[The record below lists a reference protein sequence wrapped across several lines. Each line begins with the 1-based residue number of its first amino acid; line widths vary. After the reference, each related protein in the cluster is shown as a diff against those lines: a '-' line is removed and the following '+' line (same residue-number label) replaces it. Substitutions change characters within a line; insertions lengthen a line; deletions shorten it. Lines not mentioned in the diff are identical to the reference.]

1 MYKYI
6 GRPYTFNEFLYGSEI
21 IQQFNKYL
29 VFLEDFRFHKL
40 NIDDVVSY
48 CDTDDKKG
56 LMCNCFI
63 DALSFVLLEPDNF
76 GLITDKIK
84 TFSELCI
91 ESHLLL
97 DFFNDMLD
105 YCNNIPTL
113 GFPKYDV
120 FYLEKIK
127 ALIFEMQDKCKNEFY
142 SSYNIT
148 AEKNSL
154 LLKDIKGISME
165 HMSKLLNFMD
175 AHLTAVRESS
185 FKSAQ
190 RFESLAT
197 NHGLSFSFN
206 VTSSQYQMPV
216 RYSPSDKVLLFD
228 RLMNIQ
234 NYEEISQRTKASI
247 LSILLN
253 ESEHTIR
260 TYLKMLDKRD
270 SESNTAFNESKTK
283 IASLFKAYKIK

>member
-29 VFLEDFRFHKL
+29 VFLGDFRFHIL
-40 NIDDVVSY
+40 NTDDVVSY
-48 CDTDDKKG
+48 CDTDEKKG

-63 DALSFVLLEPDNF
+63 DALSFVLLEPDSF
-76 GLITDKIK
+76 DLITDKIK
-84 TFSELCI
+84 TFSELYI

-105 YCNNIPTL
+105 YFNNIPQL

-127 ALIFEMQDKCKNEFY
+127 ALIFEIQDKCKNEFY

-154 LLKDIKGISME
+154 LLKDIKEISIE
-165 HMSKLLNFMD
+165 HKSKLLDFMD
-175 AHLTAVRESS
+175 SHLTAVRANC

-190 RFESLAT
+190 RFESLEE
-197 NHGLSFSFN
+197 NYGLGFSLN
-206 VTSSQYQMPV
+206 VTPYQYEIPV

-234 NYEEISQRTKASI
+234 NYEEISQRTKASL

-260 TYLKMLDKRD
+260 TYLKMIDKRD

-283 IASLFKAYKIK
+283 IDFLFKAYKIK